1 MPNVLLPA
9 PHFRQSRDGACLP
22 ACVRVVL
29 AYWGDLRDEAGL
41 ARQLGTKRHGTPVS
55 AVARVALDRRYEVQV
70 TSLTDTSLKTY
81 LDRGVPVIARVWTA
95 MLPDWDVETSH
106 VLVVVGYDDTGVYVH
121 DPAFDAYPLHVP
133 WDAFLAAWAEFDET
147 AVIVAK
153 KGMTR

>member
-55 AVARVALDRRYEVQV
+55 AVARVALDRRAENLSRPRCARHCPRVDGHV
-70 TSLTDTSLKTY
+70 TRL
-81 LDRGVPVIARVWTA
+81 GC
-95 MLPDWDVETSH
+95 
-106 VLVVVGYDDTGVYVH
+106 
-121 DPAFDAYPLHVP
+121 
-133 WDAFLAAWAEFDET
+133 
-147 AVIVAK
+147 
-153 KGMTR
+153 